1 MASAD
6 KLPKAHEVVL
16 EIFTVQRHVCALSW
30 VLRTSIARRSPRHKQ
45 SITFAINSVYIVQ
58 CRLLSPAVVFLIY
71 S

>member
-30 VLRTSIARRSPRHKQ
+30 LHKSSALQLRAEVRDTSNQSPLPLKV
-45 SITFAINSVYIVQ
+45 SPSFNADSYNPPSV
-58 CRLLSPAVVFLIY
+58 S
-71 S
+71 